1 MFYDAFWHA
10 SLTLSHISLDFIR
23 FLGSLLHSK
32 SALAAREHTIW
43 VRSFYSLS
51 FLHFLPEWDRIYGQ
65 TKLLDVL
72 ERKTMARP
80 LRVNLPGGY
89 YHVTSRG
96 NERKKIFLHAR
107 DREIFLKTL
116 QQVKDRFHWLCHA
129 CGKRL
134 RITWRFTMSASAGP
148 ANDMK
153 QKGISNNERPHP
165 NFAGSKSAEN
175 M

>member
-1 MFYDAFWHA
+1 MLYDAFWHA

-89 YHVTSRG
+89 YHVTCRR
-96 NERKKIFLHAR
+96 NERK
-107 DREIFLKTL
+107 EIFSGDEWFVSEV
-116 QQVKDRFHWLCHA
+116 QEWL
-129 CGKRL
+129 
-134 RITWRFTMSASAGP
+134 AGGQREQP
-148 ANDMK
+148 GLTALIRRS
-153 QKGISNNERPHP
+153 G
-165 NFAGSKSAEN
+165 
-175 M
+175 